1 MLIVSTLLIA
11 IGLVVAL
18 LGVKMFRLLL
28 PLIGLVTGAMA
39 GFIGVQA
46 VFGVG
51 AVATAI
57 AVVVA
62 IIMGLLF
69 AFLSFAFFD
78 LAVIVYVAML
88 GAAVF
93 SYDGIALGL
102 SQDGFL
108 VFMLAVTG
116 FLLAATWASR
126 GGVSLR
132 IVMALTAFIG
142 TAYVLVGIMLLVGN
156 VSIDELNNSGVVA
169 TIIRVVDQSF
179 LWFLVWVG
187 GSLVAQQLQQ
197 RAAFNDLLTTSFEY
211 NDKERK

>member
-93 SYDGIALGL
+93 SYVGIALGL
-102 SQDGFL
+102 SQGGFL

>member
-132 IVMALTAFIG
+132 IVMALTAFTG

-156 VSIDELNNSGVVA
+156 VSIDELNNSGVAA

>member
-93 SYDGIALGL
+93 SYVGIALGL

-142 TAYVLVGIMLLVGN
+142 TAYVLVGVMLLVGN
-156 VSIDELNNSGVVA
+156 VSIDELNNSGMVA

>member
-28 PLIGLVTGAMA
+28 PLVGLVTGAMA

-93 SYDGIALGL
+93 SYVGIALGL

-179 LWFLVWVG
+179 LWFLVWIG

>member
-1 MLIVSTLLIA
+1 
-11 IGLVVAL
+11 
-18 LGVKMFRLLL
+18 
-28 PLIGLVTGAMA
+28 
-39 GFIGVQA
+39 
-46 VFGVG
+46 
-51 AVATAI
+51 
-57 AVVVA
+57 
-62 IIMGLLF
+62 
-69 AFLSFAFFD
+69 
-78 LAVIVYVAML
+78 ML

-93 SYDGIALGL
+93 SYVGIALGL

-142 TAYVLVGIMLLVGN
+142 TAYVLVGVMLLVGN
-156 VSIDELNNSGVVA
+156 VSIDELNNSGMVA
-169 TIIRVVDQSF
+169 TIIRVVDQPF

-197 RAAFNDLLTTSFEY
+197 REAFNDLLTTSFEY

>member
-78 LAVIVYVAML
+78 LAVVVYVAML

-93 SYDGIALGL
+93 SYVGIALGL

>member
-93 SYDGIALGL
+93 SYVGIALGL

-132 IVMALTAFIG
+132 IVKALTAFIG

-179 LWFLVWVG
+179 LWFLVWIG

>member
-93 SYDGIALGL
+93 SYVGIALGL

-142 TAYVLVGIMLLVGN
+142 TAYVLVGVMLLVGN

-179 LWFLVWVG
+179 LWFLVWIG